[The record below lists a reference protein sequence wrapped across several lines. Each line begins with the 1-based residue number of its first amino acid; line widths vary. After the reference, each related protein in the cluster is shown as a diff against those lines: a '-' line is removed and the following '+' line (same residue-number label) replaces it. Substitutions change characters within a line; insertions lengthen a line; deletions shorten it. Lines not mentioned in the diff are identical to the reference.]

1 MKTATTARVN
11 PYDVVPKYHQLYD
24 ILRQKINSGDWKP
37 HEAIPSERE
46 LETLYNV
53 SRTTVR
59 QAINLLVNDGFL
71 YREHGRGTF
80 VARPKLQHSL
90 HLLTSF
96 TDDMRQ
102 RGLQPGQRLL
112 NLEYVA
118 PSAWVRQRLE
128 LPPEMDE
135 VLKVERLRLGDDEPV
150 GIHVAYL
157 PLDPDQ
163 ALTAQDLDE
172 AGSLYEL
179 LESRFNLIPVEA
191 DETLE
196 ATAANEREATL
207 LHVPVGSPLLLIERT
222 TWSQQHR
229 PVEFVK
235 MLYRAD
241 RYKYGIH
248 ITR

>member
-1 MKTATTARVN
+1 MRAATARVN

-24 ILRQKINSGDWKP
+24 ILRQKIAGGEWQP

-46 LETLYNV
+46 LESLYNV

-59 QAINLLVNDGFL
+59 QAINLLVTEGFL

-102 RGLQPGQRLL
+102 RGLKPGQRLL
-112 NLEYVA
+112 SLEHVE
-118 PSAWVRQRLE
+118 PSAWIRQQLD
-128 LPPEMDE
+128 LPPEMSE
-135 VLKVERLRLGDDEPV
+135 VLKVERLRLGDDEPI
-150 GIHVAYL
+150 GLHVAYL
-157 PLDPDQ
+157 PLDGGQ
-163 ALTAQDLDE
+163 ALSAHDLDE

-196 ATAANEREATL
+196 ATAADEREARL
-207 LHVPVGSPLLLIERT
+207 LQVPVGSPLLLIERT
-222 TWSQQHR
+222 TWSQQRR
-229 PVEFVK
+229 PIEFVK

>member
-1 MKTATTARVN
+1 MNSEPTTRVN
-11 PYDVVPKYHQLYD
+11 PFNIVPKYHQLYD
-24 ILRQKINSGDWKP
+24 ILRQQIEDGWQP

-46 LETLYNV
+46 LENLYNV

-59 QAINLLVNDGFL
+59 QALNLLVNEGYL

-96 TDDMRQ
+96 TDDMRL

-112 NLEYVA
+112 SLKYVE
-118 PSAWVRQRLE
+118 PTSRVRQQLDLSAE
-128 LPPEMDE
+128 VSE
-135 VLKVERLRLGDDEPV
+135 VLKIDRLRFGDAEPI
-150 GIHVAYL
+150 GLHTAYL
-157 PLDPDQ
+157 PLAGGQ
-163 ALTAQDLDE
+163 AITEEELA
-172 AGSLYEL
+172 ARGSLYDV
-179 LESRFNLIPVEA
+179 LESKFNLLPAEA

-196 ATAANEREATL
+196 ATVADEHEASL
-207 LHVPVGSPLLLIERT
+207 LQVPMGSPLLLIERT
-222 TWSQQHR
+222 TWAQTRR
-229 PVEFVK
+229 PMEFVK

-241 RYKYGIH
+241 RYKYAVH